1 MCIRT
6 EGVPKKPDPAGIL
19 EISQEL
25 GIPPQKMLYLGDS
38 GVDMKTAHAAGCHAI
53 GVTWGFRS
61 QEELLEDGA
70 ENLIENP
77 NELLPL
83 IDSLQA

>member
-1 MCIRT
+1 
-6 EGVPKKPDPAGIL
+6 
-19 EISQEL
+19 
-25 GIPPQKMLYLGDS
+25 MLYLGDS
-38 GVDMKTAHAAGCHAI
+38 GVDMKTARAAGCHAI

-61 QEELLEDGA
+61 QEELLENGA

>member
-1 MCIRT
+1 M
-6 EGVPKKPDPAGIL
+6 
-19 EISQEL
+19 S
-25 GIPPQKMLYLGDS
+25 IPPQNMLYLGDS
-38 GVDMKTAHAAGCHAI
+38 GVDMKTARASGCHAI

-61 QEELLEDGA
+61 QEELLENGA

-83 IDSLQA
+83 IDYLQA